1 MFLNLFVSLRII
13 FICSQNTSR
22 NRVYFSHLTRNLE
35 RVSEMSWELRLIV
48 SFSSAFFSVDSI
60 FIAFQEEKKK
70 EERHI
75 NILFESISLY
85 KENYS
90 ISKMPLCKD
99 RVNLKLICVSW
110 GCPEPCLEPYLPLIK
125 KGIKC
130 TCQ

>member
-13 FICSQNTSR
+13 FIYSKNTSR
-22 NRVYFSHLTRNLE
+22 NSVHFSHLTRNLE

-60 FIAFQEEKKK
+60 FIAFQEEKTKK

-75 NILFESISLY
+75 NIQLESISLY

-90 ISKMPLCKD
+90 ISKMPLCRD
-99 RVNLKLICVSW
+99 RVTLKLICVSW
-110 GCPEPCLEPYLPLIK
+110 GCPEPYLPLIK

-130 TCQ
+130 TC